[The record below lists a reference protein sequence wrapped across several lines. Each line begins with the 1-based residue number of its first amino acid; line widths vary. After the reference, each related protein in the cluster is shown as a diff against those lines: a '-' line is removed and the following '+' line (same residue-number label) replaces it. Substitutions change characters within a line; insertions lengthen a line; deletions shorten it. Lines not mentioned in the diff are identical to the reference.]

1 MPSQLENKVEYF
13 KREKQL
19 ENGGHKVCMP
29 KEGYDHIQEDVFC
42 IHGILN
48 NLMMQVGVNSLI
60 AQQLSILPTIVR
72 VVAKS
77 IFEIKGAKFTHIK
90 DKHNAHT
97 YIIIKSNL

>member
-13 KREKQL
+13 RREKQL

-60 AQQLSILPTIVR
+60 VR